1 MTAGCR
7 SGLRDLL
14 PWYVNGSLEG
24 QEAGAVRQHLEGCSS
39 CTAELDALGEIASL
53 VRVHGVP
60 IAPRPRTAPWPA
72 PVPNAPPRRAW
83 HLRLSSAGAL
93 AAALA
98 VIALFGFFRLETA
111 HLPISRG
118 SSPEIPATTPA
129 APDGAMPA
137 AGQAASGD
145 ASGSAGAPAIV
156 ARLDLG
162 PGPQRG
168 EGTVP
173 ALRLPAGA
181 RAVEVT
187 FIVPGGGEDAS
198 VRIEDEKGRAISGP
212 APAPPH
218 DAMGRTRLVV
228 PAQAFDRSGAW
239 ALVLSQREDDGGAP
253 VEYRYPFYLQSPA
266 ATNPAQ

>member
-1 MTAGCR
+1 VSAGCR

-24 QEAGAVRQHLEGCSS
+24 QEAGAVREHLDACSS

-72 PVPNAPPRRAW
+72 PVPSAPPPRAW

-118 SSPEIPATTPA
+118 ASPSAPSDATTTPA
-129 APDGAMPA
+129 APGADGAGEAHGTTPT
-137 AGQAASGD
+137 
-145 ASGSAGAPAIV
+145 IV

-162 PGPQRG
+162 AGPRRG
-168 EGTVP
+168 EGTLP

-181 RAVEVT
+181 REVEVT
-187 FIVPGGGEDAS
+187 FIVPGGGEAAS
-198 VRIEDEKGRAISGP
+198 VRIEDEQGRAISGP

-239 ALVLSQREDDGGAP
+239 ALVLSQREDDAGAP